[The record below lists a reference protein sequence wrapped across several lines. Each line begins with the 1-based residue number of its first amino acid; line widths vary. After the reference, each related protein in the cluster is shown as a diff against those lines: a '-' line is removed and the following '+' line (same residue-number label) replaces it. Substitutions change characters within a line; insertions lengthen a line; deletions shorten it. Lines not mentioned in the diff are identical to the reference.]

1 MNNRIALFFCSI
13 LAILIG
19 AQTARADILARYECN
34 MVDFFT
40 QEPMGDRP
48 NHNLSFLQYSC
59 VGVDGLLKGVLYS
72 GSNTVEWDGLKG
84 KIIVGSGIHRIPGGR
99 LVTELTEG
107 SVIAVMRDGK
117 LIGDESSG
125 NGVVKLASGPFATLN
140 GKAIKFSSAPISPIR
155 WMLELTAE

>member
-1 MNNRIALFFCSI
+1 MNNRIALLFCSI
-13 LAILIG
+13 LAMLIG
-19 AQTARADILARYECN
+19 TQTARADILARYECS

-48 NHNLSFLQYSC
+48 DHNLSLLQYSC

-84 KIIVGSGIHRIPGGR
+84 KIIVGGGIHRIPGGR

-107 SVIAVMRDGK
+107 SVVAVMKDGK
-117 LIGDESSG
+117 LIGNESSG
-125 NGVVKLASGPFATLN
+125 KGIVKLAAGPFAPLN
-140 GKAIKFSSAPISPIR
+140 GKTVKFSTTPISPIR
-155 WMLELTAE
+155 WTLELTAE